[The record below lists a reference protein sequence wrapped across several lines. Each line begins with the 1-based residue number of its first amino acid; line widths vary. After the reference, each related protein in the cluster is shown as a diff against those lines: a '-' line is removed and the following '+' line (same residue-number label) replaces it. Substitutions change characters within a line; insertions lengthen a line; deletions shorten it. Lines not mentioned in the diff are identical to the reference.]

1 MPAAVKQEQARTRLA
16 RRAVIGAAR
25 TLFLERGYA
34 ATTVEAISA
43 LAEVP
48 PATIYRLFATKVGI
62 LKALLD
68 TSIGGDDR
76 PVPVQ
81 ERPDVASLLDETDPT
96 KLVSGFV
103 GVASAINQRTNDL
116 YTVLVEAARSD
127 PAAARLL
134 EELEQQRSR
143 GQQGIARA
151 LDRTGSLRSG
161 LRERDAA
168 DLIHALLS
176 PEVYRLLVTDRGWT
190 PDRYEDWLATTLL
203 QQLT

>member
-1 MPAAVKQEQARTRLA
+1 
-16 RRAVIGAAR
+16 VIGAAR

-34 ATTVEAISA
+34 ATTVEAIST

-48 PATIYRLFATKVGI
+48 PATVYRLFATKVGI

-76 PVPVQ
+76 PVTVQ
-81 ERPDVASLLDETDPT
+81 DRPDVASLLHETDPA

-127 PAAARLL
+127 PAAAHLL
-134 EELEQQRSR
+134 EELEQQRAR
-143 GQQGIARA
+143 GQRGIARA
-151 LDRTGSLRSG
+151 LDRNGALRPG

-168 DLIHALLS
+168 DLIHALMS

-190 PDRYEDWLATTLL
+190 AERYEDWLATALL